1 MSKKYVVVNG
11 ATLKC
16 QFNVEKKTDVL
27 KVKSH
32 KKHFAND
39 KEAQKK
45 LIATSKEIGQT
56 MEKNSFGKCQ
66 MQPDGKGDFLPCQA
80 VITQWNNAYQKVILS
95 NQGQILTEDSK
106 ATCPIGGPDCITI
119 EHHGQKIEPGKQNAM
134 SAKPYLSNQINP
146 LVNMKKFQN
155 ELVDDDIV

>member
-32 KKHFAND
+32 QKHFAND

-45 LIATSKEIGQT
+45 THSHE
-56 MEKNSFGKCQ
+56 
-66 MQPDGKGDFLPCQA
+66 
-80 VITQWNNAYQKVILS
+80 
-95 NQGQILTEDSK
+95 
-106 ATCPIGGPDCITI
+106 
-119 EHHGQKIEPGKQNAM
+119 
-134 SAKPYLSNQINP
+134 
-146 LVNMKKFQN
+146 
-155 ELVDDDIV
+155 